1 MGIKTLARRFR
12 EHPAAVGESYK
23 EHYIHAVQFGCAML
37 RGSLAC
43 FVHALFPWVCT
54 STGSSI
60 VVRLH
65 DRMVINRSRN
75 RLDEMRP
82 LDPLDCLAE
91 HI

>member
-1 MGIKTLARRFR
+1 MGIKTLGRRFR
-12 EHPAAVGESYK
+12 EHPAAVGESYT
-23 EHYIHAVQFGCAML
+23 EHCSHAVKFGWAML